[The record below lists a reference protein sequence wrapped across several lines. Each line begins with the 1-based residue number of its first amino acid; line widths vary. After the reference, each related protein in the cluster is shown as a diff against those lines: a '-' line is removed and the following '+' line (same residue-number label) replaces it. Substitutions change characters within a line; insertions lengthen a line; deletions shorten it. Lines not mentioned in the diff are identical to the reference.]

1 MTKNEIKV
9 ILIGDSGVGKTN
21 IIRLAIG
28 KGFSSNQEPSLTLS
42 FSRKEIKIK
51 NMKYILDLWDTIGQE
66 NLRTMNKLFYNNSR
80 IVIFVYDITSRESF
94 EDLNYW
100 INEVSSQ
107 LGDEDI
113 IRGIIGNKI
122 DLYLQEAVN
131 DNDVEK
137 LTKKINGKYLR
148 MSAKEDEPQKIENYL
163 EELLSDYLK
172 LGVQGDEKLIDL
184 SNKSKNK
191 VRKNCC

>member
-1 MTKNEIKV
+1 
-9 ILIGDSGVGKTN
+9 
-21 IIRLAIG
+21 
-28 KGFSSNQEPSLTLS
+28 
-42 FSRKEIKIK
+42 
-51 NMKYILDLWDTIGQE
+51 MKYILDLWDTIGQE

-191 VRKNCC
+191 IRKNKRKRKYNK

>member
-1 MTKNEIKV
+1 
-9 ILIGDSGVGKTN
+9 
-21 IIRLAIG
+21 
-28 KGFSSNQEPSLTLS
+28 
-42 FSRKEIKIK
+42 
-51 NMKYILDLWDTIGQE
+51 
-66 NLRTMNKLFYNNSR
+66 MNKLFYNNSR

-191 VRKNCC
+191 IRKNCC

>member
-191 VRKNCC
+191 IRKNCC

>member
-51 NMKYILDLWDTIGQE
+51 NTKYILDLWDTIGQE

-184 SNKSKNK
+184 TNKSKNK
-191 VRKNCC
+191 IRKNCC

>member
-1 MTKNEIKV
+1 
-9 ILIGDSGVGKTN
+9 
-21 IIRLAIG
+21 
-28 KGFSSNQEPSLTLS
+28 
-42 FSRKEIKIK
+42 
-51 NMKYILDLWDTIGQE
+51 MKYILDLWDTIGQE

-137 LTKKINGKYLR
+137 LTKKIINQIEDKNNNNNLNNDNSGNLHVINNNIKGK
-148 MSAKEDEPQKIENYL
+148 
-163 EELLSDYLK
+163 LL
-172 LGVQGDEKLIDL
+172 
-184 SNKSKNK
+184 
-191 VRKNCC
+191 

>member
-28 KGFSSNQEPSLTLS
+28 KRFSSNQEPSLTLS

-191 VRKNCC
+191 IRKNCC